1 MNYSDNTS
9 VVHEVC
15 TEAVAQEENL
25 QQMFCRSMELSTVIL
40 RYTEEIRRTLFGEW
54 PAKEGKDREPR
65 CFTDVLVLQIAT
77 SEEAAS
83 QLKFIAERLGV

>member
-9 VVHEVC
+9 AVC
-15 TEAVAQEENL
+15 EARTEAVAKEENL
-25 QQMFCRSMELSTVIL
+25 QQMVCRSMELSTVIL

-54 PAKEGKDREPR
+54 PAKEGRDRDPR
-65 CFTDVLVLQIAT
+65 CFTDVLVLQLAI

-83 QLKFIAERLGV
+83 QLRFIMERLGA